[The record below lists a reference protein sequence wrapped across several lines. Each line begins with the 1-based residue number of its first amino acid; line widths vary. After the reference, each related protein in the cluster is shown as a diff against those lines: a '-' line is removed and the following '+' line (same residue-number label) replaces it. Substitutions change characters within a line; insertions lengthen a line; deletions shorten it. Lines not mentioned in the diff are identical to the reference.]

1 MLIKALCD
9 YADKRET
16 NPKEKSIPD
25 GWCEQNV
32 HFKISLSSDG
42 KIVSIDDIRES
53 EMTKTKSGK
62 EHTKLVPIKIL
73 LPERTQKSCIDS
85 NIIEHRPLYI
95 FGLDFEK
102 GLFTPDVK
110 SDKARKSHA
119 AFVKHELA
127 FFADLD
133 SEICHAYRNF
143 VEKWNP
149 ESETEHPELLK
160 LGKEYKNSYFRFAL
174 TGSRGF
180 LEEDEQ
186 FIEKYNRLLTEK
198 KNVPVSEDTPLV
210 ACGILGEKLP
220 VARIHDKIK
229 FPGGNP
235 MGCVLVGM
243 KESAFESYGKTQ
255 SYNSNISEQAMK
267 KYTSM
272 LNKLLA
278 DPGHRVIMD
287 DMVIL
292 FFAMKADDANECDM
306 LWSFLSDSSSNP
318 TETEQF
324 MQSMFNK
331 AKRGTVGDTNIQIDE
346 NVLFYVAGLTSNAS
360 RICQK
365 FIYRDKFGKIID
377 NLVQHQ
383 RDLQIDEEQNQQIR
397 FSWINK
403 ELISPKSTKD
413 KVPPPLMTSILI
425 SALNGTDYPNAL
437 LETVVRRV
445 KTDSDQENN
454 HFIKL
459 NRTRVGIIKAC
470 LNRKQRRLG
479 KKEEITMSLNPENK
493 DPAYLCGR
501 LFAVYEKIQQDSS
514 GGNLNRTIKDSY
526 FASAC
531 ARPSSIMT
539 KLSQLAQNHLRKLGD
554 NTKIYYHK
562 LIAEI
567 VDSLEGAF
575 PQTLDLDSQG
585 KFIVGYYQQN
595 KILYTSHKSDKSEN

>member
-16 NPKEKSIPD
+16 NPKEKAIPE
-25 GWCEQNV
+25 GWCKHPI
-32 HFKISLSSDG
+32 HFKINLSLDG
-42 KIVSIDDIRES
+42 KIVSIDDIREPEIIKMKNKKEKVVFKPTEVILPKRKSRSGVFS
-53 EMTKTKSGK
+53 ETIEQRGK
-62 EHTKLVPIKIL
+62 
-73 LPERTQKSCIDS
+73 
-85 NIIEHRPLYI
+85 YI
-95 FGLDFEK
+95 FGLEYEK
-102 GLFTPDVK
+102 N
-110 SDKARKSHA
+110 
-119 AFVKHELA
+119 AFVLSEKFHRAFIKHELN
-127 FFADLD
+127 FFQGLD
-133 SEICHAYRNF
+133 SEICCAYKNF
-143 VEKWNP
+143 ITTWNP
-149 ESETEHPELLK
+149 AAETENPELLK
-160 LGKEYKNSYFRFAL
+160 IAKNYQTASFRFAL
-174 TGSRGF
+174 TGCKGF
-180 LEEDEQ
+180 LDEDEQ
-186 FIEKYNRLLTEK
+186 FIEKYNNLLAEK
-198 KNVPVSEDTPLV
+198 KNALVSQDTPLV
-210 ACGILGEKLP
+210 PCGILGEKLP

-229 FPGGNP
+229 FSGGNAT
-235 MGCVLVGM
+235 GCVLVGM

-267 KYTSM
+267 KYTSI
-272 LNKLLA
+272 LNQLLA
-278 DPGHRVIMD
+278 DPGHRVIID
-287 DMVIL
+287 NMVIL

-306 LWSFLSDSSSNP
+306 LWSFLSDSFSNP
-318 TETEQF
+318 TDIEQF
-324 MQSMFNK
+324 MQSMFHK
-331 AKRGTVGDTNIQIDE
+331 AKRGTIGDTNIQIDE

-383 RDLQIDEEQNQQIR
+383 RDLQIEEEQNKQIK

-403 ELISPKSTKD
+403 ELISPKSIKD

-445 KTDSDQENN
+445 KTDSDTENKP
-454 HFIKL
+454 FIKL
-459 NRTRVGIIKAC
+459 NRTRAGIIKAC
-470 LNRKQRRLG
+470 LNRKQRRAG

-514 GGNLNRTIKDSY
+514 GGDLNRTIKDSY

-531 ARPSSIMT
+531 ARPSAIMT
-539 KLSQLAQNHLRKLGD
+539 KLSQLAQNHLRKLED
-554 NTKIYYHK
+554 KIKIYYNK

-567 VDSLEGAF
+567 MDGLEGAF
-575 PQTLDLDSQG
+575 PQTLNLDSQG

-595 KILYTSHKSDKSEN
+595 KMLYTSHKSESDKSEN